1 MIALKNILVPTDF
14 GDPSRQ
20 ALEYGRHFAR
30 QFGARLHVLH
40 TVENV
45 MIPGGA
51 EVPVAAVQQVEQG
64 LESVAERQMR
74 EAVTDD
80 DRATMQVV
88 TVVRSARAAAIDIID
103 YAREN
108 QIDLIVMGTHGRGVL
123 HHLLMGS
130 VAERVVRTSPCPVLT
145 VHARE
150 RDFLAPDPIAA
161 AVPERRGQ

>member
-150 RDFLAPDPIAA
+150 RDFLAPDAIAA

>member
-14 GDPSRQ
+14 GEPSGQ

-64 LESVAERQMR
+64 LESVGHRQM
-74 EAVTDD
+74 EAAITAD
-80 DRATMQVV
+80 DRASLQVV
-88 TVVRSARAAAIDIID
+88 TVVRGARAAAIDIID
-103 YAREN
+103 YAREE
-108 QIDLIVMGTHGRGVL
+108 QIDLIVMGTHGRGAL
-123 HHLLMGS
+123 QHLLMGS
-130 VAERVVRTSPCPVLT
+130 VAERVVRSAPCPVLT
-145 VHARE
+145 VHAVE
-150 RDFLAPDPIAA
+150 RDFLQPDALSVPAA
-161 AVPERRGQ
+161 RT